1 MARANFP
8 GMGGGGNMQ
17 QIMKQ
22 AQKMQQ
28 DVARIQQ
35 EIAEREFTA
44 TVGGGAV
51 SATAYGRKE
60 LKGIAIDPACVDPDD
75 VEMLQDLILSAV
87 NEALRMADET
97 MASEMNR
104 VTGGMNLGF

>member
-1 MARANFP
+1 MARPNFP
-8 GMGGGGNMQ
+8 GMGGNMQ
-17 QIMKQ
+17 QMMKQ

-35 EIAEREFTA
+35 EVSEREFTSS
-44 TVGGGAV
+44 VGGGAV
-51 SATAYGRKE
+51 SATVYGRKE
-60 LKGIAIDPACVDPDD
+60 VKAVVIDPACVDPDD
-75 VEMLQDLILSAV
+75 VEMLQDLVIGAV

-97 MASEMNR
+97 MNAEMNR